1 MGSHSTRLNNPP
13 KGTEVMAKGSNEQQ
27 GKGEGGGEGGGE
39 GQVERRCCHCVAPL
53 KQRRCAS
60 SRQRQSLQPV
70 ATSDT
75 GSDCGS
81 VSVSITISACV
92 SKLTLAVLVSC
103 QTRKFAMT
111 ANIASADVD
120 SSSGRSDG
128 RLHKLKTHCQA
139 RCLCLRNPI
148 RIGGALLHN
157 KLQQS
162 QRRLCVAKWCI

>member
-13 KGTEVMAKGSNEQQ
+13 KGTEVMAKGSSEQQ
-27 GKGEGGGEGGGE
+27 GKGGEGKGVGE

-81 VSVSITISACV
+81 VSITISVSACV

>member
-1 MGSHSTRLNNPP
+1 M
-13 KGTEVMAKGSNEQQ
+13 
-27 GKGEGGGEGGGE
+27 
-39 GQVERRCCHCVAPL
+39 ERRCCHCVAPL

-81 VSVSITISACV
+81 VSITISISACV

-157 KLQQS
+157 KLQQG
-162 QRRLCVAKWCI
+162 QRRLCVAKWCIWGGGVRGSGGAGSGCASAETIGRQLAAPDK